1 MKLLTLI
8 ISSCCLLNVCF
19 ASATDWQSNPSKSR
33 LNFAP
38 SYEGMPI
45 NGRFGIFSVTYTTDA
60 KDKPIHLSVKVSI
73 ASADMDNS
81 DINEAIGAADWFNIT
96 DFPEAQFISDQFVLD
111 TSGQL
116 LAQGSLRLKGYNKA
130 VTVPFR
136 WETLPEGEA
145 SMIGELT
152 LARNDFFIGDGEWAT
167 GEQIGIS
174 VKVWFNVV
182 FSRAES
188 SH

>member
-1 MKLLTLI
+1 MKLINLI
-8 ISSCCLLNVCF
+8 ISLCCLLNGTFV
-19 ASATDWQSNPSKSR
+19 SATDWQSNPSKSR

-45 NGRFGIFSVTYTTDA
+45 NGRFTMFSVTYTTDA
-60 KDKPIHLSVKVSI
+60 KDQPTHLSVKVSI

-81 DINEAIGAADWFNIT
+81 EINEAVGAADWFNII

-111 TSGQL
+111 ASGQF
-116 LAQGSLRLKGYNKA
+116 LAQGSLRLKGHNKS
-130 VTVPFR
+130 VIVPFR
-136 WETLPEGEA
+136 WETLPEGQA
-145 SMIGELT
+145 SMVGELT
-152 LARNDFFIGDGEWAT
+152 LARSDFFIGDGEWAS
-167 GEQIGIS
+167 GEQIGII

-188 SH
+188 SQ

>member
-1 MKLLTLI
+1 LKLINLI
-8 ISSCCLLNVCF
+8 ISLCCLLNGTFV
-19 ASATDWQSNPSKSR
+19 SATDWQSNPSKSR

-45 NGRFGIFSVTYTTDA
+45 NGRFTMFSVTYTTDA
-60 KDKPIHLSVKVSI
+60 KDQPTHLSVKVSI

-81 DINEAIGAADWFNIT
+81 EINEAIGAADWFNII

-111 TSGQL
+111 ASGQF
-116 LAQGSLRLKGYNKA
+116 LAQGSLRLKGHNKS
-130 VTVPFR
+130 VIVPFR
-136 WETLPEGEA
+136 WETLPEGQA
-145 SMIGELT
+145 SMVGELT
-152 LARNDFFIGDGEWAT
+152 LARNDFFIGDGEWAS
-167 GEQIGIS
+167 GEQIGII

-188 SH
+188 SQ

>member
-1 MKLLTLI
+1 MKLITLT
-8 ISSCCLLNVCF
+8 ISLCWLLNVSF

-60 KDKPIHLSVKVSI
+60 KDQPIHLSVKVSI

-96 DFPEAQFISDQFVLD
+96 DFPEAQFMITGVLGPKSNAHGPNEFLHID
-111 TSGQL
+111 TGKRLTSCV
-116 LAQGSLRLKGYNKA
+116 AQVLEDHFER
-130 VTVPFR
+130 
-136 WETLPEGEA
+136 
-145 SMIGELT
+145 
-152 LARNDFFIGDGEWAT
+152 
-167 GEQIGIS
+167 
-174 VKVWFNVV
+174 
-182 FSRAES
+182 
-188 SH
+188 

>member
-1 MKLLTLI
+1 MKLINLI
-8 ISSCCLLNVCF
+8 ISLCCLLNGTFV
-19 ASATDWQSNPSKSR
+19 SATDWQSNPSKSR

-45 NGRFGIFSVTYTTDA
+45 NGRFTMFSVTYTTDA
-60 KDKPIHLSVKVSI
+60 KDQPTHLSVKVSI

-81 DINEAIGAADWFNIT
+81 EINEAIGAADWFNII

-111 TSGQL
+111 ASGQF
-116 LAQGSLRLKGYNKA
+116 LAQGRLRLKGHNKS
-130 VTVPFR
+130 VIVPFR
-136 WETLPEGEA
+136 WETLPEGQA
-145 SMIGELT
+145 SMVGELT
-152 LARNDFFIGDGEWAT
+152 LARNDFFIGDGEWAS
-167 GEQIGIS
+167 GEQIGII

-188 SH
+188 SQ